1 MMMRRKTTGIASSG
15 TKCGSHGRGQTNG
28 VLRIPMINYIL
39 KTLVG
44 SKAHEL
50 DTPASDI
57 DLRGVFIHPT
67 KDFFMVGR
75 GKPVET
81 VWIEGDQDDT
91 AYELNHFL
99 HLATHSNP
107 TVLEVFK
114 GPVVEQNMYGSMLR
128 DLFPHVWSTEGVYNA
143 FRGYGRNQMNK
154 MRANDPKMGKF
165 GVAWVRTLINAISLL
180 TEGDFEMRVQD
191 EGIRKML
198 MRWRVNE
205 GVMLYEPH
213 DTRLRPIEV
222 ITVAYQYEEE
232 LEKVYPKA
240 EKRVPDFD
248 RINEYIEYVR
258 SHNW

>member
-1 MMMRRKTTGIASSG
+1 MT
-15 TKCGSHGRGQTNG
+15 
-28 VLRIPMINYIL
+28 NYIL

-44 SKAHEL
+44 SKAHGL
-50 DTPASDI
+50 DTPTSDV

-75 GKPVET
+75 DKLVET

-99 HLATHSNP
+99 NLAVHSNP

-114 GPVVEQNMYGSMLR
+114 GPVVEQTVYGSMLR

-154 MRANDPKMGKF
+154 MKPNDLKMGKF

-180 TEGDFEMRVQD
+180 KTGDFEMQVPD
-191 EGIRKML
+191 DIKPML
-198 MRWRVNE
+198 LRWKVNE

-213 DTRLRPIEV
+213 DTHLRVIEV

-232 LEKVYPKA
+232 LEKLYPKV

-248 RINEYIEYVR
+248 KINQYIEYVR
-258 SHNW
+258 GNNW